1 MICKIHIMYSTCK
14 LELNCILDK
23 PFPKKISFVKLVAS
37 IHGLVAAVFV
47 SDAKL
52 NVTWSLF
59 AKLVDIGQEYTAVL
73 LYLFMQRFHTII
85 SDFRSRIR

>member
-1 MICKIHIMYSTCK
+1 MFLTKDTLVAHFAIRTQVVIICNVHIIDCTYILK
-14 LELNCILDK
+14 LNCILDK

-52 NVTWSLF
+52 NVT
-59 AKLVDIGQEYTAVL
+59 
-73 LYLFMQRFHTII
+73 
-85 SDFRSRIR
+85 